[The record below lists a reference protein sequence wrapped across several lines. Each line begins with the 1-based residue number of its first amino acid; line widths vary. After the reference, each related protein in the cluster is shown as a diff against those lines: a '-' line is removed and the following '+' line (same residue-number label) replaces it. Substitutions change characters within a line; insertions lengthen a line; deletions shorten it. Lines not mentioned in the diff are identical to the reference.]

1 MIQPIHVINP
11 NSLADVT
18 RRIDRAIQPG
28 APAGGPALRCVT
40 LEIAP
45 PGIVSQR
52 DADAAAT
59 LVADYVERNDASAS
73 AFVIA
78 CYSDPGLFAA
88 REVTTKPVIGIG
100 QAGLSA
106 ALQLGERIGV
116 IAVSSRGIPRHLRYY
131 RTLALDRRISAERAI
146 DLPVAD
152 SGDESLALQ
161 RLIETAKSLR
171 DDTGADVIV
180 LGCAGMAELRSRV
193 EAAVGVP
200 VVDPCTA
207 ALAFAIA
214 RVKDHAEA
222 TRHQLSQGASL

>member
-1 MIQPIHVINP
+1 MIQPIHIINP
-11 NSLADVT
+11 NSLEDVT
-18 RRIDRAIQPG
+18 GRIARAVRTD
-28 APAGGPALRCVT
+28 APAGGPGLHCVT
-40 LEIAP
+40 LETAP

-52 DADAAAT
+52 DADAAAP
-59 LVADYVERNDASAS
+59 LVAGYVERNDACAS

-88 REVTTKPVIGIG
+88 REVTKKPVIGIG

-116 IAVSSRGIPRHLRYY
+116 IAVRSRGIPRHLRYY
-131 RTLALDRRISAERAI
+131 RTLALDRRIVSELAI

-152 SGDESLALQ
+152 SGDENLALQ
-161 RLIETAKSLR
+161 RLIETARTLR
-171 DDTGADVIV
+171 DDANADVIV

-207 ALAFAIA
+207 AVAFAIA
-214 RVKDHAEA
+214 RVKDHADA
-222 TRHQLSQGASL
+222 THHHLSQGGAL

>member
-1 MIQPIHVINP
+1 MIQPIHIINP
-11 NSLADVT
+11 NSLEDVT
-18 RRIDRAIQPG
+18 GRIARAVGTDTPT
-28 APAGGPALRCVT
+28 GGPALHCVT
-40 LEIAP
+40 LETAP
-45 PGIVSQR
+45 PGILSQR

-59 LVADYVERNDASAS
+59 LVADYVERNEASAS

-88 REVTTKPVIGIG
+88 REVTKKPVIGIG

-116 IAVSSRGIPRHLRYY
+116 IAVSSRGIARHLRYY
-131 RTLALDRRISAERAI
+131 RTLGLDRRIAGELAI

-152 SGDESLALQ
+152 SGEEYLALQ
-161 RLIETAKSLR
+161 RRIETAKTLR
-171 DDTGADVIV
+171 DDSGADVIV

-207 ALAFAIA
+207 AVAFAIA
-214 RVKDHAEA
+214 RVKDYAET
-222 TRHQLSQGASL
+222 TRHHLSHGESL

>member
-18 RRIDRAIQPG
+18 RRIDRAVQPG
-28 APAGGPALRCVT
+28 ASTGGPALHCVT
-40 LEIAP
+40 LETAP
-45 PGIVSQR
+45 PGIISQR
-52 DADAAAT
+52 DADATAT
-59 LVADYVERNDASAS
+59 LVADYVERNEASAS

-116 IAVSSRGIPRHLRYY
+116 IAVSSRGISRHLRYY
-131 RTLALDRRISAERAI
+131 RTLALDRRISAELAI
-146 DLPVAD
+146 DLSVAD
-152 SGDESLALQ
+152 SGDENLALQ
-161 RLIETAKSLR
+161 RLIETAKRLR
-171 DDTGADVIV
+171 DDAGADVIV

-207 ALAFAIA
+207 AVAFAIA

>member
-18 RRIDRAIQPG
+18 GRIDRAVQPG
-28 APAGGPALRCVT
+28 ASTGGPALRCIT
-40 LEIAP
+40 LETAP

-52 DADAAAT
+52 DADSAAT
-59 LVADYVERNDASAS
+59 LVADYVERNDAVAS

-88 REVTTKPVIGIG
+88 REITKKPVIGIG

-106 ALQLGERIGV
+106 ALQLGERVGV

-131 RTLALDRRISAERAI
+131 RTLGVDRRIAGELAI

-152 SGDESLALQ
+152 SGDENLALQ
-161 RLIETAKSLR
+161 RLIETAKTLR
-171 DDTGADVIV
+171 DDAGADVIV

-193 EAAVGVP
+193 EAAVGVA

-207 ALAFAIA
+207 AVAFAIA

-222 TRHQLSQGASL
+222 TRRQRSQGASL